1 MNHQTHT
8 DGEEESLAIGRTTE
22 QQSTR
27 RDTSDEAYCA
37 AELSDLRMALLMR
50 ISERPSTCDEIMES
64 GWSHQSAS
72 ATINWLMRKG
82 LIVDSGEKR
91 LTSAGRRAIVW
102 RRATNPVPIE
112 STRPTRAQLQA
123 RIDRCLAAITTAS
136 RSEIKA
142 ILEGK

>member
-1 MNHQTHT
+1 MNNQTRT
-8 DGEEESLAIGRTTE
+8 DGEEDLLAIGRTTE
-22 QQSTR
+22 KQSTR
-27 RDTSDEAYCA
+27 QETSDEAYCA
-37 AELSDLRMALLMR
+37 AELSDLRMAMLMR

-82 LIVDSGEKR
+82 LIVNSGEKR

-102 RRATNPVPIE
+102 KRATVPVPIE
-112 STRPTRAQLQA
+112 GTRPTRAQLQA
-123 RIDRCLAAITTAS
+123 RIDRCLAAIATAT
-136 RSEIKA
+136 RSQIKE